1 MPIRRAS
8 DCTGSSAGQN
18 EFVAEYRAA
27 RSAAARPV
35 RSVVRRVA
43 DFITSAYPQE
53 PVSRRGV
60 VMDVT
65 LAATATVA
73 VLATVSQPSGLLMG
87 PVQVLSGGTQSPLSG
102 SDMGLGA
109 MLLAVLTTAPLALRR
124 IRPLAAF
131 WLIVIAA
138 AMSPHY
144 AANVVTLAAVVL
156 AAYSALAHSRY
167 RGAAIVSMPASGWL
181 DAIYLHDHP
190 ASSLPHSGSYL
201 LVLVPVLVAA
211 LTVSQWR
218 RRAAESSA
226 RLLRLQA
233 EHEAATEA
241 AVKQERARI
250 ATELH
255 DVVTHN
261 VSVMI
266 VQAGAARQVLGQSPD
281 QARAALLAVESSG
294 RAAMAELRHL
304 LGLLSP
310 PDQAGESAADP
321 HGADPGLRPQ
331 PGLARLVA
339 LVDRVRAAG
348 LPVELDVSGL
358 PPDLPPGLEVAAY
371 RIVQEALTNV
381 IKHAGKP
388 RTSVRVGCQAGH
400 LVIEVAD
407 AGRTMAVVGPVGA
420 SLPGSGRGLV
430 GMRERAALY
439 GGDLQ
444 AGSRPG
450 GGWLVTARIP
460 VDPGVLELAS
470 QQPGALGRRLVPA
483 AQ

>member
-1 MPIRRAS
+1 MPSAAS
-8 DCTGSSAGQN
+8 RPAGP
-18 EFVAEYRAA
+18 VRAA
-27 RSAAARPV
+27 VHRLRG
-35 RSVVRRVA
+35 
-43 DFITSAYPQE
+43 FITSAYPQE
-53 PVSRRGV
+53 PLSRRAV
-60 VMDVT
+60 IMDVT
-65 LAATATVA
+65 LAVTATVA
-73 VLATVSQPSGLLMG
+73 VVATVSRPSGLVVG
-87 PVQVLSGGTQSPLSG
+87 PAQLLPGGTRSGGSG
-102 SDMGLGA
+102 AGIGSGA
-109 MLLAVLTTAPLALRR
+109 VLLAMLTTAPLALRR
-124 IRPLAAF
+124 MRPLTAF

-138 AMSPHY
+138 AISPHY

-156 AAYSALAHSRY
+156 AAYSALAHSKY

-181 DAIYLHDHP
+181 DAIYLHNHP
-190 ASSLPHSGSYL
+190 ASSLPDASTML
-201 LVLVPVLVAA
+201 LILLPVLVAA
-211 LTVSQWR
+211 ITVSQWR
-218 RRAAESSA
+218 RRAAESKA

-233 EHEAATEA
+233 EHQAATEA
-241 AVKQERARI
+241 AVQQERARI
-250 ATELH
+250 ASELH

-281 QARAALLAVESSG
+281 QARSALLAVESSG

-310 PDQAGESAADP
+310 PDQTGESAADQQR
-321 HGADPGLRPQ
+321 ADARLRPQ
-331 PGLARLVA
+331 PGLARLVT

-358 PPDLPPGLEVAAY
+358 PRDLPPGLEVAAY

-388 RTSVRVGCQAGH
+388 RTSVVVGCQGGA

-407 AGRTMAVVGPVGA
+407 AGRSMTVVGPVAA
-420 SLPGSGRGLV
+420 SLPGSGRGLL

-439 GGDLQ
+439 GGELR
-444 AGSRPG
+444 AGPRPV
-450 GGWLVTARIP
+450 GGWLVTARLP
-460 VDPGVLELAS
+460 LDPSAVESDG
-470 QQPGALGRRLVPA
+470 QPAPLRPRLVPA

>member
-1 MPIRRAS
+1 
-8 DCTGSSAGQN
+8 
-18 EFVAEYRAA
+18 
-27 RSAAARPV
+27 
-35 RSVVRRVA
+35 
-43 DFITSAYPQE
+43 
-53 PVSRRGV
+53 
-60 VMDVT
+60 MDVT

-73 VLATVSQPSGLLMG
+73 VLATISRPSGLVIG
-87 PVQVLSGGTQSPLSG
+87 PAQLLPGGTRSPVSGG
-102 SDMGLGA
+102 GLGSGA
-109 MLLAVLTTAPLALRR
+109 VLLAMLTTAPLALRR
-124 IRPLAAF
+124 IRPLTAY

-138 AMSPHY
+138 ATSPDY

-167 RGAAIVSMPASGWL
+167 RGAAIASMPASGWL
-181 DAIYLHDHP
+181 DAIYLHNHP
-190 ASSLPHSGSYL
+190 MSSLPHTGTML
-201 LVLVPVLVAA
+201 LVLLPVLVAA
-211 LTVSQWR
+211 ITVSQWR
-218 RRAAESSA
+218 RRAAESKE

-241 AVKQERARI
+241 AVQQERARI
-250 ATELH
+250 ASELH

-266 VQAGAARQVLGQSPD
+266 VQAGAARQVLGEAPD
-281 QARAALLAVESSG
+281 QATAALLAVESSG

-310 PDQAGESAADP
+310 PDQAWESAADQ
-321 HGADPGLRPQ
+321 HGTDPELRPQ

-339 LVDRVRAAG
+339 LVDRVHAAG

-358 PPDLPPGLEVAAY
+358 SPNLPPGLELAAY

-388 RTSVRVGCQAGH
+388 RTSVRVSCQGGA

-407 AGRTMAVVGPVGA
+407 AGRSMTVVGPVGA
-420 SLPGSGRGLV
+420 SLPGSGRGLL

-444 AGSRPG
+444 VGPGPG
-450 GGWLVTARIP
+450 GGWLVTARLP
-460 VDPGVLELAS
+460 VDLDVVDLHS
-470 QQPGALGRRLVPA
+470 QQRVEFGPRLLPA

>member
-1 MPIRRAS
+1 VR
-8 DCTGSSAGQN
+8 
-18 EFVAEYRAA
+18 VA
-27 RSAAARPV
+27 
-35 RSVVRRVA
+35 VRRVRS
-43 DFITSAYPQE
+43 FITSAYPQE
-53 PVSRRGV
+53 PVSRRAV
-60 VMDVT
+60 IMDVT

-73 VLATVSQPSGLLMG
+73 VVATISRPSGLVIG
-87 PVQVLSGGTQSPLSG
+87 PAQLLPGGTRGGGSGGGMGSG
-102 SDMGLGA
+102 A
-109 MLLAVLTTAPLALRR
+109 VLLAMLTTAPLALRR
-124 IRPLAAF
+124 IRPLTAF

-138 AMSPHY
+138 AISPHY
-144 AANVVTLAAVVL
+144 AANVVTLAAIVL
-156 AAYSALAHSRY
+156 AAYSALAHSKF
-167 RGAAIVSMPASGWL
+167 RGAAIMSMPASGWL
-181 DAIYLHDHP
+181 DAIYLHNHQ
-190 ASSLPHSGSYL
+190 ASSLPDAGTML
-201 LVLVPVLVAA
+201 LILLPVLVAA
-211 LTVSQWR
+211 ITVSQWR
-218 RRAAESSA
+218 RRAAESKG

-241 AVKQERARI
+241 AVQQERARI

-304 LGLLSP
+304 LGLLSL
-310 PDQAGESAADP
+310 PDQAGESARDQN
-321 HGADPGLRPQ
+321 GAAAELRPQ
-331 PGLARLVA
+331 PGLARLEA

-358 PPDLPPGLEVAAY
+358 PHDLPPGVEVAAY

-388 RTSVRVGCQAGH
+388 RTSVRVGCQAGA

-407 AGRTMAVVGPVGA
+407 AGRSMTVVGPVGA
-420 SLPGSGRGLV
+420 SLPGSGRGLL

-444 AGSRPG
+444 AGPRRG
-450 GGWLVTARIP
+450 GGWLVTARLP
-460 VDPGVLELAS
+460 LGLDAEQLDGR
-470 QQPGALGRRLVPA
+470 QPAPFWPRLVPA

>member
-1 MPIRRAS
+1 
-8 DCTGSSAGQN
+8 
-18 EFVAEYRAA
+18 
-27 RSAAARPV
+27 
-35 RSVVRRVA
+35 VRRVGA
-43 DFITSAYPQE
+43 FVTSAYPQE
-53 PVSRRGV
+53 PVSRRAV
-60 VMDVT
+60 IMDIT

-73 VLATVSQPSGLLMG
+73 VLVTMSEPSGLLMG
-87 PVQVLSGGTQSPLSG
+87 PVQLRPGGTRSPLTGSG
-102 SDMGLGA
+102 MGLGA

-124 IRPLAAF
+124 TRPLTAF

-156 AAYSALAHSRY
+156 AAYSALAHSKY

-181 DAIYLHDHP
+181 DAVYLHDHP
-190 ASSLPHSGSYL
+190 MSSLPHTGTVL
-201 LVLVPVLVAA
+201 LVLLPVLVAA

-218 RRAAESSA
+218 RRASESKA

-233 EHEAATEA
+233 AHEAATEA
-241 AVKQERARI
+241 AVQQERARI

-281 QARAALLAVESSG
+281 QATTALLAVESSG

-304 LGLLSP
+304 LGLLTP
-310 PDQAGESAADP
+310 PDPAGESAADQ
-321 HGADPGLRPQ
+321 HGTAPELRPQ
-331 PGLARLVA
+331 PGLARLVT

-348 LPVELDVSGL
+348 LPVELDVSDL
-358 PPDLPPGLEVAAY
+358 PPSLPPGLEVAAY

-388 RTSVRVGCQAGH
+388 RTSVRVGCQTGQ

-407 AGRTMAVVGPVGA
+407 AGRSMTVVGPVGA
-420 SLPGSGRGLV
+420 SLPGSGRGLL

-439 GGDLQ
+439 GGDLR
-444 AGSRPG
+444 AGPG
-450 GGWLVTARIP
+450 PSGGWLVTARLP
-460 VDPGVLELAS
+460 VDQDALELAR
-470 QQPGALGRRLVPA
+470 QPVALGPRLVPA
-483 AQ
+483 AR

>member
-1 MPIRRAS
+1 M
-8 DCTGSSAGQN
+8 
-18 EFVAEYRAA
+18 
-27 RSAAARPV
+27 
-35 RSVVRRVA
+35 RRVA

-53 PVSRRGV
+53 PASRRAV

-73 VLATVSQPSGLLMG
+73 VLATMSQPSGLLMG
-87 PVQVLSGGTQSPLSG
+87 PVQLLPGGTRSPLSG

-109 MLLAVLTTAPLALRR
+109 MLLAMLTTAPLALRR
-124 IRPLAAF
+124 VRPLTGF
-131 WLIVIAA
+131 WLIVLAA

-190 ASSLPHSGSYL
+190 ASSLPHTGTVL

-218 RRAAESSA
+218 RRAAESKA

-310 PDQAGESAADP
+310 PDQAGECAAEL
-321 HGADPGLRPQ
+321 HGAELELRPQ

-339 LVDRVRAAG
+339 LVERVRSAG

-358 PPDLPPGLEVAAY
+358 PRDLPAGLEVAAY

-388 RTSVRVGCQAGH
+388 RTSVRVGCQGGV

-407 AGRTMAVVGPVGA
+407 AGRSMEVVGPVGA
-420 SLPGSGRGLV
+420 SLPGSGRGLL

-444 AGSRPG
+444 AGPAPG
-450 GGWLVTARIP
+450 GGWLVTARLP
-460 VDPGVLELAS
+460 LDADLVELDG
-470 QQPGALGRRLVPA
+470 QRRVALGPRLVPA
-483 AQ
+483 AR

>member
-1 MPIRRAS
+1 
-8 DCTGSSAGQN
+8 
-18 EFVAEYRAA
+18 
-27 RSAAARPV
+27 
-35 RSVVRRVA
+35 
-43 DFITSAYPQE
+43 
-53 PVSRRGV
+53 
-60 VMDVT
+60 MDVT

-73 VLATVSQPSGLLMG
+73 VVATISRPSGLVIG
-87 PVQVLSGGTQSPLSG
+87 PAQVLPGGTRSGASGG
-102 SDMGLGA
+102 GLGTA
-109 MLLAVLTTAPLALRR
+109 AVLLAMLTTAPLALRR
-124 IRPLAAF
+124 IRPLTAV
-131 WLIVIAA
+131 WVIVIAA
-138 AMSPHY
+138 AISPHY

-181 DAIYLHDHP
+181 DAIYLHNHQ
-190 ASSLPHSGSYL
+190 ASSLPDAGTML
-201 LVLVPVLVAA
+201 LILVPVLVAA
-211 LTVSQWR
+211 ITVSQWR
-218 RRAAESSA
+218 RRAAESKA

-241 AVKQERARI
+241 AVQQERARI

-266 VQAGAARQVLGQSPD
+266 VQAGAARQVLGRSPD
-281 QARAALLAVESSG
+281 QARAALLAVDSSG

-310 PDQAGESAADP
+310 PDPAGEPAADQ
-321 HGADPGLRPQ
+321 HGAEELRPQ

-339 LVDRVRAAG
+339 LVDRVRSAG
-348 LPVELDVSGL
+348 LPVELDVSEL
-358 PPDLPPGLEVAAY
+358 PRDLQPGLEVAAY

-388 RTSVRVGCQAGH
+388 RTSVRVGGEAGA

-407 AGRTMAVVGPVGA
+407 AGRSMTVVGPVGP
-420 SLPGSGRGLV
+420 SLPGSGRGLL

-444 AGSRPG
+444 AGPRSG
-450 GGWLVTARIP
+450 GGWLVTARLPLDVDAPEPTSAPP
-460 VDPGVLELAS
+460 VALRPRLA
-470 QQPGALGRRLVPA
+470 PA

>member
-1 MPIRRAS
+1 VRALL
-8 DCTGSSAGQN
+8 
-18 EFVAEYRAA
+18 
-27 RSAAARPV
+27 
-35 RSVVRRVA
+35 RRVGA
-43 DFITSAYPQE
+43 FITAADPKQ
-53 PVSRRGV
+53 PVSRRDV

-73 VLATVSQPSGLLMG
+73 VLATMAQPSGLLL
-87 PVQVLSGGTQSPLSG
+87 PVQAGAGGGTYLTPAAG
-102 SDMGLGA
+102 IGPAA
-109 MLLAVLTTAPLALRR
+109 MALAALTTAPLALRR
-124 IRPLAAF
+124 IRPLTAF
-131 WLIVIAA
+131 WLTVLAA
-138 AMSPHY
+138 ASSPHY

-156 AAYSALAHSRY
+156 AAYSALAYSRFS
-167 RGAAIVSMPASGWL
+167 RAAIVSMPASGWL
-181 DAIYLHDHP
+181 DAIYLHNHSV
-190 ASSLPHSGSYL
+190 SSLPHMGTAL
-201 LVLVPVLVAA
+201 LVLLLVVMAA

-218 RRAAESSA
+218 RRAAESRE
-226 RLLRLQA
+226 RLLQVQA
-233 EHEAATEA
+233 EQEAATNA
-241 AVKQERARI
+241 AVEQERARI
-250 ATELH
+250 AAELH

-266 VQAGAARQVLGQSPD
+266 VQAGAARQVLGESPD

-310 PDQAGESAADP
+310 HDPAGETAARQP
-321 HGADPGLRPQ
+321 GADPELRPQ

-358 PPDLPPGLEVAAY
+358 PPALPPGLEVAAY

-388 RTSVRVGCQAGH
+388 RTSVRAGCQAGQ

-407 AGRTMAVVGPVGA
+407 AGRTMAVIGPVGA

-439 GGDLQ
+439 GGELQ
-444 AGSRPG
+444 AGPRPG

>member
-1 MPIRRAS
+1 VRA
-8 DCTGSSAGQN
+8 
-18 EFVAEYRAA
+18 
-27 RSAAARPV
+27 
-35 RSVVRRVA
+35 VVRRVGA
-43 DFITSAYPQE
+43 FITSAYPQE
-53 PVSRRGV
+53 PVSRRAII
-60 VMDVT
+60 MDVT

-73 VLATVSQPSGLLMG
+73 VLVTMSEPSGLLMG
-87 PVQVLSGGTQSPLSG
+87 PVQLLPGGTRSPLSG

-124 IRPLAAF
+124 IRPLTAF

-190 ASSLPHSGSYL
+190 MSSLPHTGTVL

-218 RRAAESSA
+218 RLAAESKA
-226 RLLRLQA
+226 RLRRLQA

-310 PDQAGESAADP
+310 PDQAGEP
-321 HGADPGLRPQ
+321 GADLGLRPQ

-358 PPDLPPGLEVAAY
+358 PPALPPGLEVAAY

-388 RTSVRVGCQAGH
+388 RTSVRAGCQAGQ

-439 GGDLQ
+439 GGELQ
-444 AGSRPG
+444 AGPRPG

-460 VDPGVLELAS
+460 VDPGVLELDS
-470 QQPGALGRRLVPA
+470 QQPGALGRRLVPV

>member
-1 MPIRRAS
+1 MRRF
-8 DCTGSSAGQN
+8 SA
-18 EFVAEYRAA
+18 
-27 RSAAARPV
+27 
-35 RSVVRRVA
+35 
-43 DFITSAYPQE
+43 FITSAYPQD
-53 PVSRRGV
+53 PVSRRAAI
-60 VMDVT
+60 MDLT

-73 VLATVSQPSGLLMG
+73 VLATISRTSNLLVGSVQLLPWGTSVPGAGSGMG
-87 PVQVLSGGTQSPLSG
+87 FGT
-102 SDMGLGA
+102 
-109 MLLAVLTTAPLALRR
+109 MLLAMLTTAPLALRR
-124 IRPLAAF
+124 IRPLSAF
-131 WLIVIAA
+131 WLIVVAA
-138 AMSPHY
+138 AISPHY

-156 AAYSALAHSRY
+156 AAYSALVHSRY

-181 DAIYLHDHP
+181 DAIYLHGHP
-190 ASSLPHSGSYL
+190 LSSLPHTSTAL
-201 LVLVPVLVAA
+201 LVLLPVLVAA
-211 LTVSQWR
+211 ITVSQWR
-218 RRAAESSA
+218 RRAAESKA
-226 RLLRLQA
+226 RLQQLQA

-281 QARAALLAVESSG
+281 QATAALLAVESSG

-310 PDQAGESAADP
+310 RDQGAEAADAQ
-321 HGADPGLRPQ
+321 GARDPELRPQ

-348 LPVELDVSGL
+348 LPVELEAAGIPSDM
-358 PPDLPPGLEVAAY
+358 PPGVDVAAY

-388 RTSVRVGCQAGH
+388 KTSVRLGCRDGE

-407 AGRTMAVVGPVGA
+407 AGRSMTAVAPVA
-420 SLPGSGRGLV
+420 ATLPGSGRGLV

-439 GGDLQ
+439 GGDLH
-444 AGSRPG
+444 AGRRPG
-450 GGWLVTARIP
+450 GGWLVTARLP
-460 VDPGVLELAS
+460 VDLHAGEPTSE
-470 QQPGALGRRLVPA
+470 QPVAFGPRLVPA